1 MQLHPVYTWSLVSDR
16 NHCRVQCC
24 LIALLTI
31 NNMDEMIKSIF
42 SKFIGNTK
50 LCWSV
55 DLLDSEKAL
64 QRTLYRLD
72 WCAEAK

>member
-1 MQLHPVYTWSLVSDR
+1 
-16 NHCRVQCC
+16 
-24 LIALLTI
+24 
-31 NNMDEMIKSIF
+31 MDDMIKSIL

-50 LCWSV
+50 LGWSV